1 MLFQVVAASHPVIA
15 PADSG
20 PSSGSQN
27 FSPENF
33 ICLKPV
39 SKEKLLR
46 GPIPQETVISTS
58 FESLGLLPELLR
70 AVAEQGYTEPTPIQ
84 VQAIPVVASGR
95 DLLAAAQTG
104 TGKTA
109 GFVLPVLQR
118 LAPMATKSFSPA
130 LHPVRC
136 LILTP
141 TRELAIQVHE
151 SVQGY
156 GKHLPLRSFCVY
168 GGVNINPQIDALKK
182 GVEILV
188 ATPGRLLDLVQ
199 QKAVNLRTVQI
210 LILDEADR
218 MLDMGF
224 IPDIKRII
232 ALLPQAPT
240 RQTLLFSATFSEE
253 IRKLSAQFLKDPA
266 SVEVARRNTP
276 AELVTQYVYHVD
288 STRKRELLAHLVKT
302 NNWEQVLVFCKTK
315 HGSNRL
321 AQQLVRDGIN
331 ADAIHGN
338 KSQNARVRALEDF
351 KEGKVKVLVAT
362 DIAARGIDIEELP
375 HVVNY
380 DLPHVPEDYVHRI
393 GRTGR
398 AGSSGEAFSLIGAED
413 RPLLGPIERLINRK
427 IDVRTVEGFDAGRRS
442 TETPEEDRE
451 RPRQGR
457 GRSQGQ
463 GRTSQ
468 GHGRGNGRSESSQGG
483 AEASRSRSEPSQGRA
498 SSGASTGQGRG
509 DSQGRASSGQGRGD
523 SPVRTPSGQART
535 EGGQGRSGAQGRGGQ
550 GSGQAR
556 NGQGSGQGRGNGD
569 SRRGSKRDDGA
580 PRYAGSPAARSSGNS
595 GGMDFSKPYE
605 PSTPAAAAAE
615 PAGETAPRRKAPTA
629 VPALFKRKTEA

>member
-1 MLFQVVAASHPVIA
+1 
-15 PADSG
+15 
-20 PSSGSQN
+20 
-27 FSPENF
+27 
-33 ICLKPV
+33 V
-39 SKEKLLR
+39 SKEKFLR
-46 GPIPQETVISTS
+46 GPILQEIVIDSS

-70 AVAEQGYTEPTPIQ
+70 AVTEHGYTVPTPIQ
-84 VQAIPVVASGR
+84 AQAIPVVASGR

-151 SVQGY
+151 SVQTY
-156 GKHLPLRSFCVY
+156 GKYVPLRSFCVY
-168 GGVNINPQIDALKK
+168 GGVSINPQIEAMKK

-199 QKAVNLRTVQI
+199 QKAVNLGKVQI

-232 ALLPQAPT
+232 ALLPPT
-240 RQTLLFSATFSEE
+240 AARQTLLFSATFSEE
-253 IRKLSAQFLKDPA
+253 IRRLSAQFLRDPA
-266 SVEVARRNTP
+266 TVEVARRNTP

-288 STRKRELLAHLVKT
+288 STRKRELLAHLVKK
-302 NNWEQVLVFCKTK
+302 NDWAQVLVFCKTK
-315 HGSNRL
+315 HGANRL
-321 AQQLVRDGIN
+321 ASQLVRDGIN

-338 KSQNARVRALEDF
+338 KSQNARIRALEDF

-362 DIAARGIDIEELP
+362 DIAARGIDIIELP

-380 DLPHVPEDYVHRI
+380 DLPHVAEDYIHRI

-413 RPLLGPIERLINRK
+413 RPLLGPIERLINKK
-427 IDVRTVEGFDAGRRS
+427 IEVRQVEGFDAVRRS
-442 TETPEEDRE
+442 TEPADEERS
-451 RPRQGR
+451 RPQRGRGEGR
-457 GRSQGQ
+457 GRGQGQ
-463 GRTSQ
+463 GRSQ
-468 GHGRGNGRSESSQGG
+468 PQARNPQGQASRDPVAARGAQGQARAPQGQGRSPQGEARKPQGEARMPQGAGRGNGSGESRPPQ
-483 AEASRSRSEPSQGRA
+483 
-498 SSGASTGQGRG
+498 T
-509 DSQGRASSGQGRGD
+509 
-523 SPVRTPSGQART
+523 
-535 EGGQGRSGAQGRGGQ
+535 RGG
-550 GSGQAR
+550 
-556 NGQGSGQGRGNGD
+556 
-569 SRRGSKRDDGA
+569 KRDDRA
-580 PRYAGSPAARSSGNS
+580 PRYANSPAAKTSGNS
-595 GGMDFSKPYE
+595 GGMDFNKPYE
-605 PSTPAAAAAE
+605 PSTSVAPVAE
-615 PAGETAPRRKAPTA
+615 PAGESAPRKKSGILPALFRRKAA
-629 VPALFKRKTEA
+629 